1 MFDRVKNGFCPRAI
15 AALVALVLSGAPR
28 LAVAVGTGT
37 VHVCQCR
44 AHGDGHRCACP
55 VCAAQARRAR
65 REGIAKLPPCHRS
78 AALQELEAEEERER
92 AEAALPNL
100 EPTCGFD
107 DPPASAPSAQT
118 FVAPRTLSLAP
129 PGRAEPLA
137 PVSDAAREI
146 PAVPDVPPPI
156 RR

>member
-1 MFDRVKNGFCPRAI
+1 VFDRVKNDFCARAV

-55 VCAAQARRAR
+55 VCAEQARRAR
-65 REGIAKLPPCHRS
+65 REGIAKLPACHQRI
-78 AALQELEAEEERER
+78 ALQELEEEEARER
-92 AEAALPNL
+92 TEAALPNL

-107 DPPASAPSAQT
+107 DPPASVPMAET
-118 FVAPRTLSLAP
+118 FVAPSRLSLVLP
-129 PGRAEPLA
+129 DRAEGLA
-137 PVSDAAREI
+137 PASDGARET

-156 RR
+156 RC